1 MFWTDLSDAG
11 VTAPRGYSAAGIAC
25 GIKSPDSPRLDL
37 AMIHTP
43 HPAVAAAA
51 FTTNRVRAAPVLVSF
66 QHLQQASPQAVIANS
81 GNANACTGPQGLS
94 DAQSMAAGAA
104 SALNLAPHQVFVC
117 STGVIGL
124 PMPMERIRPRIPEL
138 ASRLHP
144 NGSLEAAQAI
154 LTSDTRAKL
163 RAIEYRESGSS
174 LRIGSMAKGA
184 GMIQPGMATML
195 AFLTTDAAI
204 EISALKEVTRRCV
217 SETFNRISVDGDMS
231 TNDTV
236 LVLANGQAGNPIIRS
251 GSPACER
258 FRLALHEVML
268 SLAKMIVRDGERV
281 TRFVTI
287 QVQGA
292 ASETDAERA
301 ARAVANSL
309 LVKSAWHGGRA
320 YWGRILDALGYSGAV
335 FNPDAVQL
343 FYDGLEAVRNG
354 CSSNVPAEA
363 LHAVVAQEAF
373 TVTIDLGAGDGGC
386 TFYTSDISPAYVDFN
401 THE

>member
-1 MFWTDLSDAG
+1 MSWTDLSDTG
-11 VTAPRGYSAAGIAC
+11 VTAPRGFSAAGIAC
-25 GIKSPDSPRLDL
+25 GIKSPGSPRLDL

-51 FTTNRVRAAPVLVSF
+51 FTTNRVRAAPVLVSSR
-66 QHLQQASPQAVIANS
+66 HLQQAPPQAVIANS

-94 DAQSMAAGAA
+94 DAESMAAASA
-104 SALNLAPHQVFVC
+104 SALHLAPHQVFVC

-124 PMPMERIRPRIPEL
+124 PLPMERIRPRIPEL
-138 ASRLHP
+138 ASRLGP
-144 NGSLEAAQAI
+144 DGSLDAAQAI
-154 LTSDTRAKL
+154 LTSDTRPKL
-163 RAIEYRESGSS
+163 RALEYRENGAS

-195 AFLTTDAAI
+195 AFVTTDAAI
-204 EISALKEVTRRCV
+204 EGAALEEVTRRCV
-217 SETFNRISVDGDMS
+217 AETFNRISVDGDMS

-236 LVLANGQAGNPIIRS
+236 LVLANGQAGNPAIRS

-281 TRFVTI
+281 TRFVTL
-287 QVQGA
+287 QVRAA
-292 ASETDAERA
+292 ASGPEAERA

-335 FNPDAVQL
+335 FDPDRVQL

-354 CSSNVPAEA
+354 CASGVPAED
-363 LHAVVAQEAF
+363 LHAVAAQEAF
-373 TVTIDLGAGDGGC
+373 TVTIDLGSGDACC

-401 THE
+401 TRE